1 VFLRDTSLLSPTGM
15 SLKSIGQ
22 LYSDLPLNKKE
33 LSSENIKNMDL
44 FFETNPKEFREYSIQ
59 DAKIVLWHGL
69 VVQDSHYEL
78 TKKYSIPVTL
88 SSLASSF
95 LTQELVVQ
103 GDGLYHP
110 RTQNG
115 LISVK
120 DLPKLMTPSGIE
132 LSSDLHEYID
142 YFLGSYHGG
151 RNESYLY
158 GIVKGEFYDYDLPGA
173 YPTAMAMLDYPA
185 WNSRKTI
192 GKISGEDFLLE
203 EGMTR
208 ILRSFTA
215 LKIQFE
221 FPSTVRFPNLPVR
234 LDFSSIIFPLTGETF
249 CTGHE
254 FLLAMKLGCQIKIL
268 GGVLIPFMER
278 TKKPKPKPK
287 EIKNTIIREP
297 VLDELQLKYLE
308 YLKNIPDRKNVMSE
322 NFLFLKKQL
331 ESSSKDQLNTELRE
345 EHTTQF
351 FTVVKKLLKERLK
364 YPKGSYMNLLYKFI
378 ANAGIGQMARG
389 LNQKKRYDSQSNSTK
404 VMPSGELISPLFA
417 G

>member
-1 VFLRDTSLLSPTGM
+1 MLSPTGM

-33 LSSENIKNMDL
+33 LSSETIKNMDL
-44 FFETNPKEFREYSIQ
+44 FFETNPKEFKEYSIQ

-110 RTQNG
+110 KTQNG

-158 GIVKGEFYDYDLPGA
+158 GLVKGEFYDYDLPGA
-173 YPTAMAMLDYPA
+173 YPTAMAMLDYPD

-192 GKISGEDFLLE
+192 GKMSGEDFLLE
-203 EGMTR
+203 IGMTR

-268 GGVLIPFMER
+268 GGALIPFMER
-278 TKKPKPKPK
+278 TKKPKPKPIPT
-287 EIKNTIIREP
+287 EFIKREP
-297 VLDELQLKYLE
+297 LLDELQLKYLE
-308 YLKNIPDRKNVMSE
+308 YLKNIPDRKQQGVMSE

-331 ESSSKDQLNTELRE
+331 ENSNTDHLNMEPCE
-345 EHTTQF
+345 EQATQF
-351 FTVVKKLLKERLK
+351 FIVVKKLLKERLK

-389 LNQKKRYDSQSNSTK
+389 LNQKKRYDTQSNSTK

>member
-1 VFLRDTSLLSPTGM
+1 M

-22 LYSDLPLNKKE
+22 LYSDLPLKKIE
-33 LSSENIKNMDL
+33 INSENIKEMDL
-44 FFETNPKEFREYSIQ
+44 FLEASPKEFREYSVQ

-69 VVQDSHYEL
+69 VVQDSHFEL
-78 TKKYSIPVTL
+78 TRKYSVPVTL

-95 LTQELVVQ
+95 LTKELVNQ
-103 GDGLYHP
+103 GVGSYHP
-110 RTQNG
+110 KTQNG

-132 LSSDLHEYID
+132 LSSDLHEFID

-173 YPTAMAMLDYPA
+173 YPTAMAMLDYPD
-185 WNSRKTI
+185 WNSKKTI
-192 GKISGEDFLLE
+192 GAMTGSAFLLK
-203 EGMTR
+203 EGVSR
-208 ILRSFTA
+208 IIRSFTA

-221 FPSTVRFPNLPVR
+221 FPSSVRFPNLPVR

-254 FLLAMKLGCQIKIL
+254 FVLAMKLGCKIQIL
-268 GGVLIPFMER
+268 GGVLIPFVER
-278 TKKPKPKPK
+278 EVKPQKRMVPMTVK
-287 EIKNTIIREP
+287 REP
-297 VLDELQLKYLE
+297 LIDELQQKYLE
-308 YLKNIPDRKNVMSE
+308 CLEQTEISPEAYHSKHLSE
-322 NFLFLKKQL
+322 NYLFLKKQL
-331 ESSSKDQLNTELRE
+331 ENSNTDTDTDTDTLMDLE
-345 EHTTQF
+345 ENTTQF
-351 FTVVKKLLKERLK
+351 FIVVKTLLTERLK

-389 LNQKKRYDSQSNSTK
+389 LNQKKRYDCQTNSTK

>member
-1 VFLRDTSLLSPTGM
+1 M

-22 LYSDLPLNKKE
+22 LYSDLPLKKIE
-33 LSSENIKNMDL
+33 VNSENIKEMDL
-44 FFETNPKEFREYSIQ
+44 FFETNPKEFQEYSIQ

-69 VVQDSHYEL
+69 VVQDSHFEL
-78 TKKYSIPVTL
+78 TRKYSVPVTL

-95 LTQELVVQ
+95 LTKELVIQ
-103 GDGLYHP
+103 GVGSYHP
-110 RTQNG
+110 KTQNG

-132 LSSDLHEYID
+132 LSSDLHEFID

-151 RNESYLY
+151 RNESYIY

-173 YPTAMAMLDYPA
+173 YPTAMAMLDYPD
-185 WNSRKTI
+185 WNSKSTI
-192 GKISGEDFLLE
+192 GVMTGSDFLLR
-203 EGMTR
+203 EGVSR
-208 ILRSFTA
+208 IIRSFTA

-221 FPSTVRFPNLPVR
+221 FPSSVRFPNLPVR

-254 FLLAMKLGCQIKIL
+254 FVLAMRLGCKIQIL
-268 GGVLIPFMER
+268 GGVLIPFVER
-278 TKKPKPKPK
+278 EVKPQKRMVPVTVK
-287 EIKNTIIREP
+287 REP
-297 VLDELQLKYLE
+297 LIDVLQQKYLDCLHQTE
-308 YLKNIPDRKNVMSE
+308 ISPEAFHSKNLSE
-322 NFLFLKKQL
+322 NYLFLKKEL
-331 ESSSKDQLNTELRE
+331 EDSNTDTSMDQE
-345 EHTTQF
+345 ENTTQF
-351 FTVVKKLLKERLK
+351 FTVVKTLLTERLK

-389 LNQKKRYDSQSNSTK
+389 LNQKKRYDNKTNSTK

>member
-1 VFLRDTSLLSPTGM
+1 MRDTSLLSPTGM

-22 LYSDLPLNKKE
+22 LYSDLPLKKIE
-33 LSSENIKNMDL
+33 VNSENIKEMDL
-44 FFETNPKEFREYSIQ
+44 FFETNPKEFQEYSIQ

-69 VVQDSHYEL
+69 VVQDSHFEL
-78 TKKYSIPVTL
+78 TRKYSVPVTL

-95 LTQELVVQ
+95 LTKELVIQ
-103 GDGLYHP
+103 GVGSYHP
-110 RTQNG
+110 KTQNG

-132 LSSDLHEYID
+132 LSSDLHEFID

-151 RNESYLY
+151 RNESYIY

-173 YPTAMAMLDYPA
+173 YPTAMAMLDYPD
-185 WNSRKTI
+185 WNSKSTI
-192 GKISGEDFLLE
+192 GVMTGSDFLLR
-203 EGMTR
+203 EGVSR
-208 ILRSFTA
+208 IIRSFTA

-221 FPSTVRFPNLPVR
+221 FPSSVRFPNLPVR

-254 FLLAMKLGCQIKIL
+254 FVLAMRLGCKIQIL
-268 GGVLIPFMER
+268 GGVLIPFVER
-278 TKKPKPKPK
+278 EVKPQKRMVPVTVK
-287 EIKNTIIREP
+287 REP
-297 VLDELQLKYLE
+297 LIDVLQQKYLDCLHQTE
-308 YLKNIPDRKNVMSE
+308 ISPEAFHSKNLSE
-322 NFLFLKKQL
+322 NYLFLKKEL
-331 ESSSKDQLNTELRE
+331 EDSNTDTSMDQE
-345 EHTTQF
+345 ENTTQF
-351 FTVVKKLLKERLK
+351 FTVVKTLLTERLK

-389 LNQKKRYDSQSNSTK
+389 LNQKKRYDNKTNSTK

>member
-1 VFLRDTSLLSPTGM
+1 M

-33 LSSENIKNMDL
+33 LSSETIKNMDL
-44 FFETNPKEFREYSIQ
+44 FFETNPKEFKEYSIQ

-110 RTQNG
+110 KTQNG

-158 GIVKGEFYDYDLPGA
+158 GLVKGEFYDYDLPGA
-173 YPTAMAMLDYPA
+173 YPTAMAMLDYPD

-192 GKISGEDFLLE
+192 GKMSGEDFLLE
-203 EGMTR
+203 IGMTR

-268 GGVLIPFMER
+268 GGALIPFMER
-278 TKKPKPKPK
+278 TKKPKPKPIPT
-287 EIKNTIIREP
+287 EFIKREP
-297 VLDELQLKYLE
+297 LLDELQLKYLE
-308 YLKNIPDRKNVMSE
+308 YLKNIPDRKQQGVMSE

-331 ESSSKDQLNTELRE
+331 ENSNTDHLNMEPCE
-345 EHTTQF
+345 EQATQF
-351 FTVVKKLLKERLK
+351 FIVVKKLLKERLK

-389 LNQKKRYDSQSNSTK
+389 LNQKKRYDTQSNSTK